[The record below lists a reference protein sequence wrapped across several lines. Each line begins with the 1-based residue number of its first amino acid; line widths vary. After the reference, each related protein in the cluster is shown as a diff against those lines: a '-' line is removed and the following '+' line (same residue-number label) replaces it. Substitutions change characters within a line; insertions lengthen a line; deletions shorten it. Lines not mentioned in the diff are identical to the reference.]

1 VNDPIVAVIV
11 EAEKRLRQLQDEM
24 AADPRIRR
32 AEGAIAT
39 LREVFACAVPE
50 GEGQRGAGL
59 TDAIRTIL
67 RDACAPVS
75 LSEIRSELPKF
86 GIEVCAYRQPASA
99 VATAIRRLVD
109 RGEIHRFSEPTQH
122 GFRYRLK
129 GTDDTQ
135 GARVNEPCLVPRDG
149 NQEAPFAGC
158 VPRPRSGTGRDLPA
172 ARLVS

>member
-86 GIEVCAYRQPASA
+86 GIEVCAYKQPASA

-109 RGEIHRFSEPTQH
+109 RGEICRSSESTHH

-129 GTDDTQ
+129 GDDTH
-135 GARVNEPCLVPRDG
+135 GARINEPRLVRRDG
-149 NQEAPFAGC
+149 NQETPFAGC
-158 VPRPRSGTGRDLPA
+158 VPRPRSGSERDVPA
-172 ARLVS
+172 ARLIS